1 MNTRKLRSF
10 EGYRQMYDRQKYWF
24 LRIFKTGALFQSF
37 ETVIQIDKELTND
50 CFLASKEY

>member
-24 LRIFKTGALFQSF
+24 LRIFKPGALFQSF
-37 ETVIQIDKELTND
+37 ETVMQIDKELTND